1 MIDKII
7 TFALQQRFLVLTFT
21 LLLIGLG
28 VYSAKKLPIDAFPD
42 VTNIQVQIITEAEG
56 MAPTEV
62 EKLVSFP
69 IEVTMTGIPKVTEVR
84 SLSKIGLSVITVV
97 FEDDMDTYFARQ
109 LVFERLQQARENLPP
124 GVDAEMGP
132 ISTGL
137 GEIYQYVVEGDGYS
151 PMELR
156 TVQDWIIRLILRTV
170 PGVTDVNS
178 FGGFVKQYHVLIDP
192 GKLISYNLTLR
203 EVFEAVEKNNANAG
217 GNFIEHNS
225 EQYIVRGLGL
235 VKSSEDL
242 QNIIIASHD
251 GTPIYVKNVADVT
264 IGPEIRQGAVTKDGK
279 GEVVA
284 GITLMLKGA
293 SGREVVTNVKEKVQ
307 EIQKALPP
315 GVTIKPFYDRTEL
328 VKRAIETVTKALKE
342 GAIFIFL
349 VLLLF
354 LGNIR
359 SALIVGA
366 VLPLSV
372 LFTFIMMGRFNLSA
386 NLMSLGGLAIG
397 IGMLVDGA
405 VVMVENVYRHL
416 EENPEAKENII
427 HTVLEAA
434 KEVGRPIVFGIS
446 IIIVVF
452 LPLFTL
458 QGIEGK
464 MFSPMAFTVSFALL
478 GSLIFSLT
486 VIPVLCTFLLGE
498 GRSRFT
504 NISLFNKLG
513 GLFESLSNKI
523 ITSLKNLYIPI
534 LKKALGCR
542 KLVVGGAVTA
552 LILSL
557 SLFPFIGTEF
567 LPQLNEG
574 SIAIQAFRLPSISL
588 TESLEVSRQIER
600 ALIKFPEVQTVVSK
614 TGRAEIASDPM
625 GVEISDILVNLKPQ
639 SDWKT
644 AETNEELV
652 EKMREELSLIPGV
665 AYSFSQPIALR
676 VDELISGVKAQIAIK
691 LFGEDMDVL
700 KNKAEEIREIVSKIK
715 GVEDLNV
722 ERVSG
727 LQYLQI
733 EIDRSQIARYGINVS
748 DIQEI
753 VETAIGG
760 KVATEV
766 FEGQKRFGV
775 FVRFPGY
782 VRKDVNTVKNILV
795 SAPDGARIPL
805 EQLARVYLEE
815 GPAQISRENGQRRIV
830 IECNVAGR
838 DIGGF
843 VAEAQKKIAAQV
855 ELPPG
860 YFITWGGQFENQQRA
875 MARLYIVVPLVILL
889 IFILLFSTFNSLKN
903 ALLIIMN
910 IPFAVIGGILALFIS
925 GLYLSVSASVGFIA
939 LFGVAVLN
947 GVVMVSYFNQ
957 LRREGTGLEEAI
969 LKGAELRLR
978 PVLMTALVAS
988 LGLIPMLLATGPGS
1002 EIQKPLA
1009 TVVIGGLISSTILTL
1024 IVLPTLYGWF
1034 EKKEVEF

>member
-1 MIDKII
+1 MIDRII
-7 TFALQQRFLVLTFT
+7 TFALEQRFLVIVFT
-21 LLLIGLG
+21 VLIIGLG
-28 VYSAKKLPIDAFPD
+28 IYSAKKLPIDAFPD
-42 VTNIQVQIITEAEG
+42 VTNIQVQIITRVEG

-62 EKLVSFP
+62 ERLVSFP
-69 IEVTMTGIPKVTEVR
+69 IEVTMTGLPRVTEVR
-84 SLSKIGLSVITVV
+84 SLSKIGLSVVTVV
-97 FEDDMDTYFARQ
+97 FEDDVDIYFARQ
-109 LVFERLQQARENLPP
+109 LVFERLQGAKENLPP
-124 GVDAEMGP
+124 GVDPEMGP

-151 PMELR
+151 PIELR
-156 TVQDWIIRLILRTV
+156 TIQDWIIRPILRTV

-178 FGGFVKQYHVLIDP
+178 FGGFVKQYHVLINP
-192 GKLISYNLTLR
+192 QKLISHNLTLR

-225 EQYIVRGLGL
+225 EQYMVRGLGL
-235 VKSSEDL
+235 VKTTEDL
-242 QNIIIASHD
+242 RNIIITSHD
-251 GTPIYVKNVADVT
+251 GTPIYVKDVADVAV
-264 IGPEIRQGAVTKDGK
+264 GPEIRQGAVTKDGE
-279 GEVVA
+279 GEVVT

-293 SGREVVTNVKEKVQ
+293 SGREVVTKVKEKVE
-307 EIQKALPP
+307 EIQKSLPP
-315 GVTIKPFYDRTEL
+315 GVSIKPFYDRTDL
-328 VKRAIETVTKALKE
+328 VKRAIRTVTKALEE
-342 GAIFIFL
+342 GAIFILL

-354 LGNIR
+354 LGNFR

-366 VLPLSV
+366 VLPLSA
-372 LFTFIMMGRFNLSA
+372 LFTFIMMGWFDLSA

-416 EENPEAKENII
+416 EENPEARENIV

-486 VIPVLCTFLLGE
+486 VIPILCTF
-498 GRSRFT
+498 F
-504 NISLFNKLG
+504 LG
-513 GLFESLSNKI
+513 GGHSRLANIKVLDKLSKLFESLSSRI
-523 ITSLKNLYIPI
+523 LSSIKNFYIPI
-534 LKKALGCR
+534 LRKALGRR
-542 KLVVGGAVTA
+542 KLVLGGAVAA
-552 LILSL
+552 LVLSL

-567 LPQLNEG
+567 LPQLDEG

-588 TESLEVSRQIER
+588 TESLEVSGQIER
-600 ALIKFPEVQTVVSK
+600 ALIKFPEVETVVSK

-625 GVEISDILVNLKPQ
+625 GVEISDILVNLKPH

-644 AETNEELV
+644 AKTREELV
-652 EKMREELSLIPGV
+652 EKMREELSFIPGV
-665 AYSFSQPIALR
+665 VYSFSQPIALR

-700 KNKAEEIREIVSKIK
+700 KNKAEQIREIVSKIK

-733 EIDRSQIARYGINVS
+733 DIDRSQIARYGINVS

-775 FVRFPGY
+775 LVRFPGD
-782 VRKDVNTVKNILV
+782 VRKDVNTIKNILV
-795 SAPDGARIPL
+795 SAPNGARIPL

-843 VAEAQKKIAAQV
+843 VAEAQEKIASQV
-855 ELPPG
+855 ELLPG
-860 YFITWGGQFENQQRA
+860 YFIDWGGQFENQQRA

-903 ALLIIMN
+903 AILIIMN
-910 IPFAVIGGILALFIS
+910 IPFAIIGGILALFIS

-957 LRREGTGLEEAI
+957 LRREGVPLEEAI
-969 LKGAELRLR
+969 IRGAELRLR

>member
-1 MIDKII
+1 MIDRII
-7 TFALQQRFLVLTFT
+7 TFALQQRFLVIVFT
-21 LLLIGLG
+21 ILLIGVG
-28 VYSAKKLPIDAFPD
+28 VYSAKRLPIDAFPD
-42 VTNIQVQIITEAEG
+42 VTNIQVQIITRAEG

-62 EKLVSFP
+62 ERLVSFP
-69 IEVTMTGIPKVTEVR
+69 IEVTMTGLPKVAQVR
-84 SLSKIGLSVITVV
+84 SLSKIGLSVVTVV
-97 FEDDMDTYFARQ
+97 FEDDVDIYFARQ
-109 LVFERLQQARENLPP
+109 LVFERLQGAKENLPP
-124 GVDAEMGP
+124 GVDPEMGP

-156 TVQDWIIRLILRTV
+156 TIQDWVIRPILRTV

-178 FGGFVKQYHVLIDP
+178 FGGLVKQYQVLIDP
-192 GKLISYNLTLR
+192 AKLISHNLTLR

-235 VKSSEDL
+235 VKTTEDL
-242 QNIIIASHD
+242 RNIIITSHD
-251 GTPIYVKNVADVT
+251 GTPIYVKDVADVT
-264 IGPEIRQGAVTKDGK
+264 VGPEIRQGAVTKDGE
-279 GEVVA
+279 GEVVT

-293 SGREVVTNVKEKVQ
+293 SGREVVTKVKEKVE
-307 EIQKALPP
+307 EIQKSLPP
-315 GVTIKPFYDRTEL
+315 GVTIKPFYDRTDL
-328 VKRAIETVTKALKE
+328 VKRAIRTVTKALEE

-354 LGNIR
+354 LGNFR

-366 VLPLSV
+366 VLPLSA
-372 LFTFIMMGRFNLSA
+372 LFTFIMMGWFNLSA

-416 EENPEAKENII
+416 EENPEARENIV

-486 VIPVLCTFLLGE
+486 VIPILCTFLLGE

-504 NISLFNKLG
+504 NISFFNKLG
-513 GLFESLSNKI
+513 RLFESLSNRI
-523 ITSLKNLYIPI
+523 ITSLKNFYIPI
-534 LKKALGCR
+534 LKKALGRR
-542 KLVVGGAVTA
+542 KLVVGGAVAA
-552 LILSL
+552 LVLSL

-588 TESLEVSRQIER
+588 TESLEVSGQIER
-600 ALIKFPEVQTVVSK
+600 ALIKFPEVETVVSK

-625 GVEISDILVNLKPQ
+625 GVEISDIIVNLKPQ

-644 AETNEELV
+644 AKTNEELAQ
-652 EKMREELSLIPGV
+652 KMREELSLIPGV

-700 KNKAEEIREIVSKIK
+700 KNKADEIREIVSKIK

-733 EIDRSQIARYGINVS
+733 DIDRSQIARYGINVS

-766 FEGQKRFGV
+766 FEGQRRFGAL
-775 FVRFPGY
+775 VRFPQD
-782 VRKDVNTVKNILV
+782 VRKDVNTIKNILV
-795 SAPDGARIPL
+795 SAPNGARIPL

-830 IECNVAGR
+830 IECNVSGR

-855 ELPPG
+855 QLPPG
-860 YFITWGGQFENQQRA
+860 YFIDWGGQFENQQRA

-957 LRREGTGLEEAI
+957 LRREGVPLEEAI
-969 LKGAELRLR
+969 IRGAELRLR

-1024 IVLPTLYGWF
+1024 IVLPTIYGWF